1 MEHTEHSSEHIAEHH
16 EEGHGISKKSIWV
29 TFGILSVLTMVDFA
43 FFFSM
48 DPSMSRNLIFVA
60 LGVIKSY
67 YIVGIFMHMKYEVK
81 RLAGIILLP
90 FGFILGLIAALL
102 YEGDRWSVI
111 KWFVE

>member
-1 MEHTEHSSEHIAEHH
+1 MEHTDNTEHTEHH
-16 EEGHGISKKSIWV
+16 EGHGISKKAIWR
-29 TFGILSVLTMVDFA
+29 TFGILSFLTVVDFA
-43 FFFSM
+43 IFFNM
-48 DPSMSRNLIFVA
+48 DGTMSRNMIFVA
-60 LGVIKSY
+60 LGIIKSY
-67 YIVGIFMHMKYEVK
+67 YIVGIFMHMNYEVK